1 MIAKV
6 GHLQGKDYFWT
17 MAKILALDIGGKR
30 TGMAETDPLQMMAF
44 PLRTVATADLDAE
57 LEVYVRENAPE
68 IIVVGDPAVLSG
80 EVTDSSSLIENW
92 VGRIQNKFPNVQVV
106 RVDESDTSKLASEAL
121 IMGGMK
127 KSKRREKGALDK
139 VAASLILERYLEQR

>member
-1 MIAKV
+1 
-6 GHLQGKDYFWT
+6 

-92 VGRIQNKFPNVQVV
+92 VGRIQNKFPNVQLV